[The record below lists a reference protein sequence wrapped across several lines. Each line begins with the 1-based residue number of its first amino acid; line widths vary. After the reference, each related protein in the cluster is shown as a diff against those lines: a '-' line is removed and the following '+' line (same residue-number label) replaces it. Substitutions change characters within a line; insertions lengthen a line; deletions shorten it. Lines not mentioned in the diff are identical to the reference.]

1 MANHQ
6 HHFQTSFSTL
16 ILVFFFWG
24 FVAASNGI
32 FIPFCKSYFH
42 LDQFESQLIDAAFY
56 SAYFYGSLVLYLGS
70 YFSQI
75 DILNKI
81 GYKNG
86 IIIGLLI
93 SIVGAV
99 GLAVI
104 SSMQHATFGLVL
116 LSFFVIALGFS
127 LQQTAAQPFAIAL
140 GKPETGAHR
149 LNMAGGINSLGTLLG
164 PLVVSFIL
172 FGDLKAGSHSAT
184 ISSIKVLY
192 IFLAC
197 LFTLVSIVFLKS
209 KMPRVTSDEKIEK
222 SPKALIVL
230 LLIGAIFPAILFTDQ
245 IHSFLG
251 LTKTTV
257 VFGVL
262 TYTLILLFIALV
274 LSSKNPKGWGAMQ
287 YPQLVLGMIAI
298 FIYVGVEVTIQSN
311 MGALL
316 KKPEFGAFQES
327 HISHYISLYWGSLM
341 IGRWTGAISVFNFN
355 KRIKQWL
362 TIIIPMLAFGL
373 ILLVNVIK
381 GNSVNDLLI
390 YPLCIG
396 FLIVAF
402 LYSKERPATMLLAVS
417 VLATTAMIIGMLT
430 QGKLATFA
438 FISGGLFCSVMWPC
452 IFALAVT
459 GLGKYTSQGS
469 AFLIMMILGGAL
481 IPPVQGAIC
490 DFDIIA
496 PQGIAGMSYTHFSYI
511 VAVFCFAYL
520 IWHTLQ
526 TSRVLKKQGI
536 DFNTSSTTT
545 H

>member
-1 MANHQ
+1 MPNHQ
-6 HHFQTSFSTL
+6 HHFQSSFTTL
-16 ILVFFFWG
+16 ISVFFFWG

-32 FIPFCKSYFH
+32 FIPFCKSYFQ
-42 LDQFESQLIDAAFY
+42 LDQFQSQLIDAAFY
-56 SAYFYGSLVLYLGS
+56 SAYFYGSLLLYLGS

-86 IIIGLLI
+86 IIAGLSI
-93 SIVGAV
+93 SVIGAV
-99 GLAVI
+99 GLAVT
-104 SSMQHATFGLVL
+104 SSIPNATFGMVL

-127 LQQTAAQPFAIAL
+127 LQQTSAQPFAIAL

-172 FGDLKAGSHSAT
+172 FGDLKAGGDTAT
-184 ISSIKVLY
+184 ISSIKILY
-192 IFLAC
+192 VFLAG
-197 LFTLVSIVFLKS
+197 LFTLVSVIFAVS
-209 KMPRVTSDEKIEK
+209 KMPRVTSNEKIER
-222 SPKALIVL
+222 SPKALAVL
-230 LLIGAIFPAILFTDQ
+230 LLIGSVFPTILFTDQ
-245 IHSFLG
+245 IQGAMGIS
-251 LTKTTV
+251 KTTL
-257 VFGVL
+257 VFSVL
-262 TYTLILLFIALV
+262 IFTLILLFTAMV
-274 LSSKNPKGWGAMQ
+274 LARKNPAGWGAMQ

-316 KKPEFGAFQES
+316 KKPEFGTFQES
-327 HISHYISLYWGSLM
+327 HISHFISLYWGSLM
-341 IGRWTGAISVFNFN
+341 IGRWTGAISVFNFK
-355 KRIKQWL
+355 KRIKQLL
-362 TIIIPMLAFGL
+362 TMIVPLAAFGL
-373 ILLVNVIK
+373 ILLVNIIK
-381 GNSVNDLLI
+381 GNSAEDLLI

-417 VLATTAMIIGMLT
+417 VLATAAMILGLVT

-490 DFDIIA
+490 DFDLTA
-496 PQGIAGMSYTHFSYI
+496 PQGIVGLSYTHFSYI
-511 VAVFCFAYL
+511 VAVVCFAYL
-520 IWHTLQ
+520 IWHTWQ
-526 TSRVLKKQGI
+526 TSRVLKKQGF
-536 DFNTSSTTT
+536 DFNTSTSTS